1 MAGPLQGLKVI
12 EMVGIG
18 PAPFCAMALADLGAE
33 VIRIDRPQ
41 TGDPKAAADK
51 ARFDVTARGRRSLA
65 IDLRKPGA
73 AETVLQLGRGLG
85 LSRG

>member
-41 TGDPKAAADK
+41 TGSAKSAAEKAK
-51 ARFDVTARGRRSLA
+51 YDVTGRGRRSLV
-65 IDLRKPGA
+65 IDLRKLL
-73 AETVLQLGRGLG
+73 LQFFDIRYGCFPDNP
-85 LSRG
+85 S